1 MPLLSK
7 IIGGL
12 ITSIEIIFTQV
23 TVASGWLKILMHCF
37 IHSCSRVE
45 VLSFHLDSGAGKLLM
60 LSV

>member
-23 TVASGWLKILMHCF
+23 TVTSGWLEILMHCF
-37 IHSCSRVE
+37 IHACSGVE
-45 VLSFHLDSGAGKLLM
+45 VLSFRLDSGASKLLM